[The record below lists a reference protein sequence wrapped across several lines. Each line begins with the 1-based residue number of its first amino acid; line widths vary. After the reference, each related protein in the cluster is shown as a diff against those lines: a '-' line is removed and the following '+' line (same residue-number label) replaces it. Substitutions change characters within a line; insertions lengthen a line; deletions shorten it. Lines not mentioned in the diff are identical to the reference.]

1 MEDDVLTKIEV
12 SVKENEAIRM
22 QWKEHMDRLK
32 ENLRV
37 MNGING
43 ETEDEVLENNSTFD
57 SVHDRSTISNVA
69 LTERIEKLEEE
80 IKGLQEKNFKLD
92 CRVIECEQYSRR
104 ENLVISGIP
113 ENIKDTE
120 LEKTVISTL
129 EKLSIYVNGKDISAC
144 HRLGRYNRNSRYP
157 RRVIVRFVNR
167 KIVHLAMDKKDR
179 LWEMRGELQMNL
191 RFYESLS
198 SLNQEALGIVERL
211 KRDNIIHS
219 FFLFRWGSS
228 KLLSVKVTG
237 LSVSS
242 IPKS

>member
-1 MEDDVLTKIEV
+1 MLNTKINNIEV
-12 SVKENEAIRM
+12 YFGNLLTNKFTSFKNDMNQSVDNMAQHCKESRTLLQDDILSKIEASVKENEAIRM

-167 KIVHLAMDKKDR
+167 KI
-179 LWEMRGELQMNL
+179 G
-191 RFYESLS
+191 SLS
-198 SLNQEALGIVERL
+198 L
-211 KRDNIIHS
+211 
-219 FFLFRWGSS
+219 
-228 KLLSVKVTG
+228 
-237 LSVSS
+237 
-242 IPKS
+242 